1 LEASPAVET
10 LVSFASDELPVG
22 TPVGE
27 YRIEGKI
34 ATGGMGTI
42 YAAIH
47 PVIGKRAAVKVISWE
62 LSQSPDAVERFWFE
76 ARSVNEIGHPNIVD
90 IFGFGT
96 LPDGRVYLIMEWLVG
111 ETLATRCQF
120 ELLTIRESAHIVR
133 TVARTLQTVHESGFI
148 HRDLKP
154 DNVFLVSRR
163 SETRIAWPYE
173 VKLLDFG
180 IAKLAAG
187 DESSMLTGAG
197 VVVGTPRYLSP
208 EQARGE
214 RVDAATDIYSLGVVA
229 YELLAGDVPFV
240 ADNPAELMAMHVHQP
255 PAPMRSIRP
264 EMPPALDALV
274 LAMLAKD
281 PRERPGL
288 AECRRRLDA
297 ALDPDVTQMLPA
309 RPVPTPRPQAAPVFT
324 PPPGQF
330 SGPTPRI
337 GLVMAFGALVVLIA
351 VVVGAALLQDRPAI
365 AEPAVD
371 PPAPTASAMPPR
383 PAGVAPA
390 EPEAAPPDSRRD
402 PPHRRRARR
411 AETTHRPVPLR

>member
-1 LEASPAVET
+1 VEARA
-10 LVSFASDELPVG
+10 ASTSEDLAVG

-27 YRIEGKI
+27 YRIEGRI
-34 ATGGMGTI
+34 ATGGMGTV

-111 ETLATRCQF
+111 ETLATRCRY
-120 ELLTIRESAHIVR
+120 EHLSVRESAHIIR
-133 TVARTLQTVHESGFI
+133 TVARTLQTVHESGFV

-187 DESSMLTGAG
+187 DESSELTGPG

-214 RVDAATDIYSLGVVA
+214 SVDGATDIYSLGVVA
-229 YELLAGDVPFV
+229 YELLVGDAPFA
-240 ADNPAELMAMHVHQP
+240 ADNPVELMAKHIHER
-255 PAPMRSIRP
+255 PAPMRLFRP
-264 EMPPALDALV
+264 EIPPALDALV

-288 AECRRRLDA
+288 AECRRWLDA
-297 ALDPDVTQMLPA
+297 ALDPEITQMMPA
-309 RPVPTPRPQAAPVFT
+309 PLVPTPRPQATAVFT
-324 PPPGQF
+324 PPPGRF

-337 GLVMAFGALVVLIA
+337 GLVMALGALVVLAA
-351 VVVGAALLQDRPAI
+351 VVAGAALLQGRPAI
-365 AEPAVD
+365 AEPVIER
-371 PPAPTASAMPPR
+371 PAPTASAMPARPPTSAPPEPAPVAAKKDPPR
-383 PAGVAPA
+383 KRHVRRA
-390 EPEAAPPDSRRD
+390 EPERG
-402 PPHRRRARR
+402 
-411 AETTHRPVPLR
+411 PVRLR